1 MAHFSVDG
9 VAQFSSVV
17 DTDTLNAL
25 IEEFVTRDGTDYGDI
40 ETSTAAKVQQVMNQL
55 ERKEVFIVYSE
66 EYETCTIKTKD
77 TFETD

>member
-1 MAHFSVDG
+1 MIIPHADI
-9 VAQFSSVV
+9 A
-17 DTDTLNAL
+17 TDTLNAL

-40 ETSTAAKVQQVMNQL
+40 ETSTVTKVQQVMNQL

-77 TFETD
+77 TFETG

>member
-1 MAHFSVDG
+1 MIIPHAG
-9 VAQFSSVV
+9 IAA
-17 DTDTLNAL
+17 DTLNAL

-40 ETSTAAKVQQVMNQL
+40 ETSTATKVQQVMNQL

-77 TFETD
+77 TFETG

>member
-1 MAHFSVDG
+1 
-9 VAQFSSVV
+9 
-17 DTDTLNAL
+17 
-25 IEEFVTRDGTDYGDI
+25 
-40 ETSTAAKVQQVMNQL
+40 MNQL

>member
-1 MAHFSVDG
+1 MIIPHADI
-9 VAQFSSVV
+9 AA
-17 DTDTLNAL
+17 DTLNAL

-40 ETSTAAKVQQVMNQL
+40 ETSTATKVQQVMNQL

-77 TFETD
+77 TFETG

>member
-1 MAHFSVDG
+1 MIIPHADI
-9 VAQFSSVV
+9 A
-17 DTDTLNAL
+17 TDTLNAL

-77 TFETD
+77 TFETG